1 MFRLTEGWPA
11 ALTFAFRNATKA
23 QDLQSLTD
31 ATRDIIYRYLA
42 EQVWHSL
49 DTQLQRFLGVAAF
62 LPWIDTTFAAE
73 AGFPNSETVIE
84 NLRARI
90 GLISTRDGGVYE
102 LHDLFRDFVR
112 KTLSSRGALAL
123 QEALICAGGVLERT
137 GFTAA
142 AIDRYVDA
150 DAAGSIA
157 RVLEY
162 HNMALL
168 ESGHY
173 DVAQRA
179 IRALKDSAEFGRG
192 GVLALR
198 AALEEA
204 HGRVDRAEALYA
216 RALSIP
222 SHDQSFCVTISCRYS
237 LLLYQQG
244 RTDGIALLETLF
256 NRSDLSAS
264 DQAHVAGTL
273 AVLLA
278 YAGDQARAS
287 ATLSDALL
295 LAEETDESVRART
308 YGRAAAVAFFAG
320 DEHSVE
326 LYANEAARLAED
338 CSLYGLAARIGTS
351 LSALHTSAGRIAIA
365 KSYAARIVSNA
376 ERAGDPEVRARG
388 LRELMA
394 LEAELGNEDAALS
407 AERELATTA
416 YTGPNGLTALLLAR
430 AMILTW
436 NSRFREATLLL
447 QDADTWNLSSHQ
459 HRLRTSLLAVAA
471 AANRDIETALS
482 ALSAYESAA
491 NVDSDTHSMFAR
503 ARALSLRYAM
513 LAAAIIAKRDISQR
527 LTHEAARGETLDAF
541 KAFDDAIEAVKLHS
555 EQRLVAA
562 LHALNAHSQ
571 QGTAKVIAAVTAGL
585 FPSEI
590 GDHGP
595 LTTTE
600 TAVLRSLAKG
610 LSNQAIASAQGRTV
624 NTIRT
629 HVSSILRKLKCES
642 RGEAAAAA
650 RRLGLV

>member
-1 MFRLTEGWPA
+1 
-11 ALTFAFRNATKA
+11 
-23 QDLQSLTD
+23 
-31 ATRDIIYRYLA
+31 
-42 EQVWHSL
+42 
-49 DTQLQRFLGVAAF
+49 
-62 LPWIDTTFAAE
+62 
-73 AGFPNSETVIE
+73 
-84 NLRARI
+84 
-90 GLISTRDGGVYE
+90 
-102 LHDLFRDFVR
+102 
-112 KTLSSRGALAL
+112 
-123 QEALICAGGVLERT
+123 
-137 GFTAA
+137 
-142 AIDRYVDA
+142 
-150 DAAGSIA
+150 
-157 RVLEY
+157 
-162 HNMALL
+162 
-168 ESGHY
+168 
-173 DVAQRA
+173 
-179 IRALKDSAEFGRG
+179 
-192 GVLALR
+192 
-198 AALEEA
+198 
-204 HGRVDRAEALYA
+204 
-216 RALSIP
+216 
-222 SHDQSFCVTISCRYS
+222 
-237 LLLYQQG
+237 
-244 RTDGIALLETLF
+244 
-256 NRSDLSAS
+256 
-264 DQAHVAGTL
+264 L